1 MIIIMAPCK
10 AVLTPFPALD
20 RALERFSEA
29 LVIGS
34 RMGRSKTAAAE
45 AWGHAGLA
53 ERPVCEDSAGVVWRQ
68 CLRRYRQGASSVA
81 AQ

>member
-1 MIIIMAPCK
+1 MIIIMASRN
-10 AVLTPFPALD
+10 AALAPFPAPE

>member
-1 MIIIMAPCK
+1 MCIHMASCK
-10 AVLTPFPALD
+10 AVLTPFPAPE
-20 RALERFSEA
+20 RAPERFSEA

-34 RMGRSKTAAAE
+34 VMGWSKTAVDA

-53 ERPVCEDSAGVVWRQ
+53 ERPVCEDSAGVVWGPR
-68 CLRRYRQGASSVA
+68 LRRYRQGASSVA